1 MQMLFSLMLVAALSG
16 SSAVALAAPPGIVPE
31 GWKAIREPGRT
42 SRAFAS
48 PDGSARIRFGH
59 EARQSG
65 DPQADAKRFVYKPGE
80 QITYQQGGATWFVVS
95 GYREGE
101 IFYRKGNLA
110 CRGSRWNLI
119 EFRYPRDAK
128 QKMDAAVTVVA
139 HNMGAYRNDCG

>member
-1 MQMLFSLMLVAALSG
+1 MQMLFSFVLGAAVSAF
-16 SSAVALAAPPGIVPE
+16 SAVALAAPPAIVPE
-31 GWKAIREPGRT
+31 GWKLAREPGGTART
-42 SRAFAS
+42 FVS

-59 EARQSG
+59 EPVQAGNR
-65 DPQADAKRFVYKPGE
+65 QADATRFVRKPGE
-80 QITYQQGGATWFVVS
+80 RITYQQRGDTWFVVS

-128 QKMDAAVTVVA
+128 EKMDATVTAIA